1 MTETKDFILPDDQ
14 KPDKKSDETDAPG
27 KQKVETPLPEISFA
41 TFLLSLNASALV
53 NLGAI
58 DDPATG
64 EKNKNLLL
72 GKQTIDI
79 LSMLQEKTI
88 GNLSED
94 EKKLIQNILY
104 ELRIIYV
111 KEKD

>member
-1 MTETKDFILPDDQ
+1 MADTKDFILHDDQ
-14 KPDKKSDETDAPG
+14 KPEKGSDATDVSG
-27 KQKVETPLPEISFA
+27 DREDQIPLPEINFS

-64 EKNKNLLL
+64 GKNKNLLL

-79 LSMLQEKTI
+79 LSMLKEKTG
-88 GNLSED
+88 GNLTDD
-94 EKKLIQNILY
+94 EKRLIENILY

-111 KEKD
+111 KEKS

>member
-1 MTETKDFILPDDQ
+1 MADTKEFILHDDQ
-14 KPDKKSDETDAPG
+14 KSDKGRDATDAPG
-27 KQKVETPLPEISFA
+27 EQKEHISLPEINLS
-41 TFLLSLNASALV
+41 TFLLSLNASALL

-64 EKNKNLLL
+64 GKNKNLLL

-79 LSMLQEKTI
+79 LSMLKEKTD
-88 GNLSED
+88 GNLTDD
-94 EKKLIQNILY
+94 EKRLIENILY

-111 KEKD
+111 KEKS

>member
-1 MTETKDFILPDDQ
+1 MTEAKDFILRDDQ
-14 KPDKKSDETDAPG
+14 GPDKKKTTTDAPG
-27 KQKVETPLPEISFA
+27 NQKEEIPLPEINFS
-41 TFLLSLNASALV
+41 TFILSLNASALV

-79 LSMLQEKTI
+79 LSMIKEKTS
-88 GNLSED
+88 GNLTDD
-94 EKKLIQNILY
+94 EKRLIENILY

-111 KEKD
+111 KEKS